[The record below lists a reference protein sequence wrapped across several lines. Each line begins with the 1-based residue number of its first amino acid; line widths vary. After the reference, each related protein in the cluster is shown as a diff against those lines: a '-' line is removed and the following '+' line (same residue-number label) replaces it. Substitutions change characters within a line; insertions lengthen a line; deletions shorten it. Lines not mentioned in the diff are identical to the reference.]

1 MIEFDALAA
10 LPYASARPQAHAV
23 FKQRP
28 EDFAVFELLGYEP
41 ESAAQNEHLW
51 LFVEKRAEN
60 TAWVAK
66 RLAKHFRRPDR
77 DVSFAGLKDR
87 HAVTRQWFSVRLA
100 DESRLTDLAIPNV
113 TVLQSL
119 FCPKKL
125 HRGGLA
131 GNRFEIKLRDVSDV
145 AAVVQRFNDIAIS
158 GFPNY
163 FGAQRF
169 GHHAGNLLGAERW
182 RLGLQRPKS
191 REEKAFF
198 ISALRG
204 WLFNLQVA
212 RAITDNALNSTAI
225 GFLPGKMRFD
235 LPRELDGLV
244 GEYGA
249 HFDFLVNQGCSIQK
263 RSLLCVPN
271 NMMVTPE
278 AESVRLAFDLPAGS
292 YATSLLREM
301 ARLAV

>member
-1 MIEFDALAA
+1 MFEFNALSA
-10 LPYASARPQAHAV
+10 LPYAAGKPQSLAV
-23 FKQRP
+23 FKQTAQ
-28 EDFAVFELLGYEP
+28 DFAVFEQLGYDP
-41 ESAAQNEHLW
+41 QPAAQNEHLW
-51 LFVEKRAEN
+51 LLIEKRGEN
-60 TAWVAK
+60 TVWVAK

-87 HAVTRQWFSVRLA
+87 QAVTRQWFSVRLA
-100 DESRLTDLAIPNV
+100 EEARLADLSIPNA

-145 AAVVQRFNDIAIS
+145 AAVVQRFNEIAAS

-198 ISALRG
+198 ISALRA
-204 WLFNLQVA
+204 WLFNVQVA
-212 RAITDNALNSTAI
+212 RGIEDGSYNSAAL

-235 LPRELDGLV
+235 LPQELEGLV

-249 HFDFLVNQGCSIQK
+249 HFDFLTRQGCSIQK
-263 RSLLCVPN
+263 RPLMCTPN
-271 NMMVTPE
+271 NMLVTPD
-278 AESVRLAFDLPAGS
+278 AETVTLAFDLPAGS
-292 YATSLLREM
+292 YATSLLREIV
-301 ARLAV
+301 RLTV